1 MPPASRNTKTPPTR
15 HEFLQYKRN
24 SDSEETMTRYELA
37 TLSIG
42 MGTAPKAAE
51 AIAAYAAESGAGGKL
66 LGCWVSDI
74 GALNTI
80 AVLRGFED
88 DAELARERDRTLKS
102 SSPFGCAE
110 YLTRLSLDSYA
121 PFPGLPPVEV
131 GAFGPVYE
139 IRSYVLKTGG
149 LAPTFEGWDEKLPA
163 RTEISKLV
171 IAMYALDGVP
181 RITHI
186 WPYASVNDRTR
197 LRAES
202 VQRGTWPPKSAV
214 WLTPEMQSTIY
225 LPTAISPLK

>member
-1 MPPASRNTKTPPTR
+1 
-15 HEFLQYKRN
+15 
-24 SDSEETMTRYELA
+24 MTRYELA

-42 MGTAPKAAE
+42 MGTAAKAAE
-51 AIAAYAAESGAGGKL
+51 AIAAYTTESCAGGKL

-74 GALNTI
+74 GALNNI
-80 AVLRGFED
+80 AVLRGFKD
-88 DAELARERDRTLKS
+88 DVELARERDRTLRS

-110 YLTRLSLDSYA
+110 FLTRLSMDSYA

-139 IRSYVLKTGG
+139 LRSYVLKTGG
-149 LAPTFEGWDEKLPA
+149 LTPTFEGWAEKLPA
-163 RTEISKLV
+163 RTAISKLV

-186 WPYASVNDRTR
+186 WPYESADARAR

-202 VQRGTWPPKSAV
+202 VERGTWPPKSAV
-214 WLTPEMQSTIY
+214 WLTPEMQSAIY
-225 LPTAISPLK
+225 LPTAVSPLR